1 MSVFKRLS
9 ATFSSRI
16 DHLVGQIE
24 NHDAVVE
31 AAIRD
36 ARQAVAKSKVRLSRL
51 KADGIRLRRKRAEL
65 LQAESQWTQRA
76 KDSATQD
83 ENRALECLRRR
94 QDCQQQITELDKALG
109 QHAQLEARL
118 TQDIQQAEA
127 RVGEMAQQRNLM
139 RTRQSAAEA
148 LNTIANIDDATAND
162 VAAAFERWEVQVTE
176 AELEA
181 GNLDYGD
188 SLEQEYLDNEQRE
201 DLRKQLKALLNDTQE
216 DGNNDQ

>member
-94 QDCQQQITELDKALG
+94 QDCQQQITELDKAL
-109 QHAQLEARL
+109 
-118 TQDIQQAEA
+118 
-127 RVGEMAQQRNLM
+127 RV
-139 RTRQSAAEA
+139 
-148 LNTIANIDDATAND
+148 D
-162 VAAAFERWEVQVTE
+162 VRV
-176 AELEA
+176 L
-181 GNLDYGD
+181 G
-188 SLEQEYLDNEQRE
+188 
-201 DLRKQLKALLNDTQE
+201 
-216 DGNNDQ
+216 